1 MFDFISN
8 GLPLYMTHFDLFD
21 MPVSL
26 IVDQQLLTRK
36 YADFQQQVQAPGD
49 NGNIDHDAPAKMEKA
64 ALINEAYAVLKEP
77 LETIKYVLTL
87 RNLFDETEEYV
98 VSPGFLTELHEL
110 NEGIQDHQDSA
121 SEENEVKLRQLDSAL
136 YEAVRI
142 IIEGYDENV
151 TTEAQLLQVKD
162 YYYKK
167 KYLGGIL
174 ARIQGIRNIAAE
186 I

>member
-1 MFDFISN
+1 
-8 GLPLYMTHFDLFD
+8 MTHFEVFD

-26 IVDQQLLTRK
+26 IVE
-36 YADFQQQVQAPGD
+36 QQVLSGKYDELRQQFQGGGD
-49 NGNIDHDAPAKMEKA
+49 TNHIDNNESANMEKLAMINA
-64 ALINEAYAVLKEP
+64 AYNVLKVP
-77 LETIKYVLTL
+77 GETIKYVLTL
-87 RNLFDETEEYV
+87 KNLYSDNEQYD
-98 VSPGFLTELHEL
+98 VSPDFLLQIHEL
-110 NEGIQDHQDSA
+110 NEGIQVHEDSV

-136 YEAVRI
+136 YEHVRI
-142 IIEGYDENV
+142 IIEGYDDNV

-174 ARIQGIRNIAAE
+174 ARIEGMRNIATD